1 MNNITEKELSASA
14 RHSSKSHQHGKTS
27 KSNQK
32 KISPEWKLSG
42 RIKRRIQLK
51 KDTNADFSINDKFS
65 NKLNE
70 KYLS

>member
-1 MNNITEKELSASA
+1 MNNITEKEMSASA

-51 KDTNADFSINDKFS
+51 KDTNADFSIA
-65 NKLNE
+65 LRE
-70 KYLS
+70 